1 MTKRVAEMLGHSVNE
16 EVWVRAGVIY
26 GVPLLVTA
34 DDLAPQVNITWQFS
48 TDPNVRK
55 IAITLITKIY
65 IISPC
70 SALHFPSFTS
80 LMLTFPLKI
89 PQFWFPRQE

>member
-1 MTKRVAEMLGHSVNE
+1 MFFFSEVQSGMTKRVAEMLGHSINE

-34 DDLAPQVNITWQFS
+34 EDLAPQVNVTWQFS

-55 IAITLITKIY
+55 KAY
-65 IISPC
+65 YVRD
-70 SALHFPSFTS
+70 HN
-80 LMLTFPLKI
+80 LKI
-89 PQFWFPRQE
+89 LFAVHCIFYPLQA